1 MNANSCGIQYRAS
14 PNDHGC
20 SPCTNP
26 RPALPETGFVRLP
39 QILSLIPISRSAW
52 WAGIREGKFPQGIKL
67 GSKTTV
73 WRAEDIRNLIER
85 CADSG
90 CDPMSAS
97 TPSPDGVVENDRHHH
112 HDHHTVEMDAEA
124 TLRAPTPDTDPVG

>member
-1 MNANSCGIQYRAS
+1 MNQ
-14 PNDHGC
+14 
-20 SPCTNP
+20 P
-26 RPALPETGFVRLP
+26 RPALPENGFVRLP

-85 CADSG
+85 S
-90 CDPMSAS
+90 
-97 TPSPDGVVENDRHHH
+97 R
-112 HDHHTVEMDAEA
+112 
-124 TLRAPTPDTDPVG
+124 